1 MKVLILSCDTGQGH
15 NSAALAVA
23 EAFARKGVLYTLLDP
38 LTLGRKHTAR
48 AVSATYSGVMKKTP
62 AVFGALYRIGGVY
75 SNAGLPSPV
84 YYANTK
90 YASKLKN
97 YILSQ
102 KFTAV
107 VATHL
112 FAMEALTY
120 LQKQPDFTVPCYGVL
135 TDYTCIPFWEETDL
149 DAYFLP
155 HEDCVSEYVH
165 RGIPADRLYPYGI
178 PVSGVFSPAKDRIL
192 AKMHARNALNL
203 PQSVPICLVMS
214 GSMGF
219 GKLAIFAAE
228 LSLRL
233 KSGEHMVIICG
244 NNKRIY
250 AVLQKQFQNNPRVH
264 ILGYTNRVADY
275 MDACDVIFTKPGGLT
290 STEALVKR
298 IPIVHT
304 APIPG
309 CETANRNFFVKR
321 HLSVSSKYIAKQ
333 ITLGK
338 RLLSDT
344 QDPHGNRSLREEMLL
359 AQKENGK
366 PDAAVHI
373 IKTLE
378 KL

>member
-1 MKVLILSCDTGQGH
+1 MIKSRKNIPIRAVFYVVILIFVMIQVYPIFWVICSSLKTPDEMTYTAQYALPSGFYLGNYISALTISSIPRYFLNSTVVAVL
-15 NSAALAVA
+15 
-23 EAFARKGVLYTLLDP
+23 TLLGIVV
-38 LTLGRKHTAR
+38 LGCPVAFVISKVKVKYANALMAKKLAACLSQHDYDIIVTPHLYPAETM
-48 AVSATYSGVMKKTP
+48 TYMKKKGMLKIP
-62 AVFGALYRIGGVY
+62 AAAIG
-75 SNAGLPSPV
+75 
-84 YYANTK
+84 
-90 YASKLKN
+90 
-97 YILSQ
+97 
-102 KFTAV
+102 
-107 VATHL
+107 
-112 FAMEALTY
+112 
-120 LQKQPDFTVPCYGVL
+120 

-155 HEDCVSEYVH
+155 HEDCVSAE
-165 RGIPADRLYPYGI
+165 
-178 PVSGVFSPAKDRIL
+178 DRIL
-192 AKMHARNALNL
+192 AKMHARNAFNL
-203 PQSVPICLVMS
+203 PQGVPICLVMS

-250 AVLQKQFQNNPRVH
+250 TVLQKQFQNNPRVH